1 MSVFQ
6 NLVNKLSENKIRN
19 ATQKIIDVKLQ
30 KLNTPIE
37 KQINTLILFK
47 TAHYSGALRKE
58 NFACKSKNMFTFSYL
73 LKNAEYAL
81 SLTNYPLYN

>member
-30 KLNTPIE
+30 KL
-37 KQINTLILFK
+37 NTLILFK